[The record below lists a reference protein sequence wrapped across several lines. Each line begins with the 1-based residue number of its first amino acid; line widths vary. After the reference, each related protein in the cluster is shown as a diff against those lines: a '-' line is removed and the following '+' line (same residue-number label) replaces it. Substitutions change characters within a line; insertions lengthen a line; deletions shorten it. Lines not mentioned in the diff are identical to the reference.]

1 MGAAVGSAKLEN
13 LTAEKQLSVAGAV
26 GSVSLKQVTA
36 GNVDIGTA
44 IGSIK
49 LQDVAADSYSK
60 VGLFV
65 WNRGRVQ
72 HR

>member
-1 MGAAVGSAKLEN
+1 MRTKKRVVCAVVAAA
-13 LTAEKQLSVAGAV
+13 AG
-26 GSVSLKQVTA
+26 VSLKQVTA
-36 GNVDIGTA
+36 GNVDIGTV

-49 LQDVAADSYSK
+49 LQDVVADSYSK